1 MVEQLFCK
9 QQVASSIPA
18 TGFAIQQFSH
28 LLREL
33 KLDRKFAEVAERLMA
48 SDCKSDLERVR
59 RFESV
64 PLHFLAPRAKI
75 SDAKEVGKVANFA
88 VMAQG

>member
-18 TGFAIQQFSH
+18 TGFASKHFADQAKLKIQ
-28 LLREL
+28 
-33 KLDRKFAEVAERLMA
+33 AEVAERLMA
-48 SDCKSDLERVR
+48 SDCKSDNESLR

-64 PLHFLAPRAKI
+64 PLHLSGKI
-75 SDAKEVGKVANFA
+75 TGV
-88 VMAQG
+88 